1 MTLRA
6 RQTGANPG
14 IGRDRASAVSRAYP
28 LVSFDAP
35 QVAYNA
41 ATWFRVLRCPACQTV
56 LGRQRIG
63 LAYGPDE
70 NDIGVQPIG
79 HTIERVELARGL
91 VVRDPD
97 DDGMLRFGLPR
108 RAYMA
113 AAGPPSTTRRSSR
126 RRETLV
132 LPSVEGGDSYHVA
145 RHDPRRARTSAGD
158 FVLALSGKQ
167 ALLPFV
173 VTCLNL
179 GCKGHWLVAGAPSA
193 TELASATPPATP
205 L

>member
-1 MTLRA
+1 
-6 RQTGANPG
+6 
-14 IGRDRASAVSRAYP
+14 VSRAYP
-28 LVSFDAP
+28 PASFAPP
-35 QVAYNA
+35 QVAA
-41 ATWFRVLRCPACQTV
+41 GFGGATWFRVFRCPACQTV

-63 LAYGPDE
+63 LVYGLDE
-70 NDIGVQPIG
+70 QQIGVQPTG
-79 HTIERVELARGL
+79 HTIERVELSRGL
-91 VVRDPD
+91 VPRDPD

-108 RAYMA
+108 RAYLDA
-113 AAGPPSTTRRSSR
+113 ASPPGTRRRSSR

-158 FVLALSGKQ
+158 FVLALNRER

-193 TELASATPPATP
+193 AELAAATPPATA